1 MASLPSQS
9 RTPPVRPLA
18 LITGASSGIGLAFAD
33 LLAEHGHDLILV
45 ARRVDRLRLLADR
58 LTRERR
64 VTCHVCE
71 ADLSVADAPARIHAF
86 TEERS
91 LEVDVLINNAG
102 YGLPGSFLDSPWPI
116 HRAWLEVMAVQWLH
130 LTHLYLPAMLR
141 RRAGRI
147 INVASLAA
155 FCPEPPGS
163 LYPAVKAFM
172 VGSTR
177 ALSRDLRGTGV
188 TATAVCPGF
197 TDSEFHDVLG
207 STQTVNK
214 IPRIMWMRARPVVEQ
229 GWRAAQAGS
238 PVVITGIP
246 NRVVATVCHFLPWS
260 IIDRLTP
267 KAVLERTKIVRKERS
282 LNDGR

>member
-1 MASLPSQS
+1 MAEPA
-9 RTPPVRPLA
+9 RRPLA
-18 LITGASSGIGLAFAD
+18 LVTGASSGIGLTFCEV
-33 LLAEHGHDLILV
+33 LAEHGHDLVLV
-45 ARRVDRLRLLADR
+45 ARRGDRLRLLADR
-58 LTRERR
+58 LARERGI
-64 VTCHVCE
+64 TAHVCSV
-71 ADLSVADAPARIHAF
+71 DLSVPGAAEGVLAF
-86 TEERS
+86 TQDRS
-91 LEVDVLINNAG
+91 LEVDVLVNNAG
-102 YGLPGSFLDSPWPI
+102 YGLPGSFLDSPWDT

-130 LTHLYLPAMLR
+130 LTHLYLPAMLD

-207 STQTVNK
+207 STETVRK
-214 IPRIMWMRARPVVEQ
+214 IPRIMWMRARPVVEE
-229 GWRAAQAGS
+229 GWRAARLGR
-238 PVVITGIP
+238 PVVIAGFC
-246 NRVVATVCHFLPWS
+246 NKCVAALCWLLPGWLL
-260 IIDRLTP
+260 DALAP
-267 KAVLERTKIVRKERS
+267 KAVLERTRIPAKRERGGTAPS
-282 LNDGR
+282 PTKRA